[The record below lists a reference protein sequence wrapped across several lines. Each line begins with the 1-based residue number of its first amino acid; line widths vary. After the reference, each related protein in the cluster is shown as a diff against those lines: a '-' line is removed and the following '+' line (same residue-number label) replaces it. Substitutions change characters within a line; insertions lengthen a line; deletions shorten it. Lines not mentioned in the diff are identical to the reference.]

1 MPEIICVRAAQAVWE
16 VECAAPG
23 FPRVFD
29 SGGAAEQ
36 AAIHQAEQRAAAG
49 APTEVRLFLR
59 DGSLAGRFL
68 VCAPSTRIPLP
79 AA

>member
-1 MPEIICVRAAQAVWE
+1 MPDIICVRAAQAAWR
-16 VECAAPG
+16 VECDAPG
-23 FPRVFD
+23 FPRVFE

-36 AAIHQAEQRAAAG
+36 AAIQQAERRAATG

-68 VCAPSTRIPLP
+68 VCAPSSRIALP